1 MFYDFILKTII
12 CKSLIFIK
20 TISTP
25 KTISKS
31 LIFLILIYQLLLIK
45 LNFKIYLTRVGARP
59 KVASA
64 RPGERR
70 PAKPRRAGAEH
81 RPPRCGRRAAL
92 TSRDAVGWADG
103 PRRLAGGGAGER
115 AGGRRRLR
123 SRAGIKWGVLPQVGP
138 AVGTYRQL
146 IWR

>member
-1 MFYDFILKTII
+1 MFYDFILKIII

-45 LNFKIYLTRVGARP
+45 LNFKIYLTRVGARR

-64 RPGERR
+64 RPGSAGR
-70 PAKPRRAGAEH
+70 PNPGARGPGAGA
-81 RPPRCGRRAAL
+81 G
-92 TSRDAVGWADG
+92 GGADG
-103 PRRLAGGGAGER
+103 QWRLAGGGAGVR
-115 AGGRRRLR
+115 AGRRRLR
-123 SRAGIKWGVLPQVGP
+123 SQAGIKWGVLPPVGP
-138 AVGTYRQL
+138 AVGTYRRL